1 MQLKEGKFYI
11 NRGGNRVYTP
21 LIVKGYGARDGAMG
35 WQMDG
40 TYNRTPGSAFDLVA
54 EFDTR
59 EDAMKFMIWQKTM
72 VGEPPVE
79 PADRADAKGDGRP
92 VSEGRTYPTSPE
104 DILSARARTH
114 GDYAAMAKTFEALSD
129 VMNAACPLKQTTP
142 GQRFAIFMILVKL
155 ARIANGDPDYA
166 DHWDDVAGY
175 ARLGRDS
182 KGEG

>member
-11 NRGGNRVYTP
+11 NRGGDRVFTP
-21 LIVKGYGARDGAMG
+21 LIAKGYAPHEGAMS

-40 TYNRTPGSAFDLVA
+40 TYARTPGSSFDLVA

-59 EDAMKFMIWQKTM
+59 EDAIKFMHWQKTM
-72 VGEPPVE
+72 VGKPPTEPV
-79 PADRADAKGDGRP
+79 D
-92 VSEGRTYPTSPE
+92 SENNAPDPTQ
-104 DILSARARTH
+104 DILHERARTH
-114 GDYAAMAKTFEALSD
+114 GDYAAMAKTFDFWARTAINRAGID
-129 VMNAACPLKQTTP
+129 KMNA
-142 GQRFAIFMILVKL
+142 GQKFAFMMVMVKL
-155 ARIANGDPDYA
+155 ARIANGDPDYV